1 MSPLMRSRNGIRNMK
16 YFRLK
21 IAVAAVTCLTISA
34 AAGHAESPAIRN
46 CTWCHGGSAQGYTPA
61 PRLAGQ
67 RPQYIEKQLMNF
79 SAHTRDNPFSK
90 LYMGRRSESQS
101 ARRAQFGRLFFD
113 DTAESRQRRRQG
125 ARRDR
130 KSDLSRGNSGCQR
143 CGLRRLPWPEC
154 PGRWRN
160 SPTGRASLH
169 LLAKKAGT
177 VGRGIPCGCRPAD
190 AAHCQQIVAETHC
203 SPRVLPQFYQVSG
216 NPVLGER
223 IASEICARAPSLR
236 QV

>member
-1 MSPLMRSRNGIRNMK
+1 MK

-90 LYMGRRSESQS
+90 LYMWGAAANLSPRA
-101 ARRAQFGRLFFD
+101 ARNLAVYFSTIPPKAANDG
-113 DTAESRQRRRQG
+113 
-125 ARRDR
+125 DR
-130 KSDLSRGNSGCQR
+130 ELAA
-143 CGLRRLPWPEC
+143 
-154 PGRWRN
+154 
-160 SPTGRASLH
+160 TGRAIYQE
-169 LLAKKAGT
+169 
-177 VGRGIPCGCRPAD
+177 GIPD
-190 AAHCQQIVAETHC
+190 SNIVACVACHGPNAQGAGEIPRLGGLAYTYLQRRLEQWGQGYHAAAGPPMPQIARKL
-203 SPRVLPQFYQVSG
+203 SPKH
-216 NPVLGER
+216 
-223 IASEICARAPSLR
+223 IAALASYLSFIK
-236 QV
+236 